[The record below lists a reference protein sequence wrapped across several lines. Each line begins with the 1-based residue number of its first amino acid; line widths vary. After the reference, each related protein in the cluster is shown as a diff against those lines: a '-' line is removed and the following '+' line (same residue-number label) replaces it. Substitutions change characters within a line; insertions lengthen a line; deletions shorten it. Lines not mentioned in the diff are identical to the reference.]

1 MSFARLVSV
10 ILFLLLGACAVGGKQ
25 NETSTL
31 QSHTDS
37 QLANPVQN
45 SPKNT
50 PKTSD
55 SDSKEPCFNIRR
67 PLNPESNPNSSETDL
82 DRYFRLAYN
91 AETGGE
97 FEGSI
102 KYYRKASDL
111 ATCECDRAHAKAG
124 QQAATEASKLP
135 ASSRPTQFFW
145 GRLQE
150 LTKSL
155 SCVTTR

>member
-1 MSFARLVSV
+1 MNFARLFSL
-10 ILFLLLGACAVGGKQ
+10 ILLLLVGACTVGGKQ
-25 NETSTL
+25 NEPSTL

-55 SDSKEPCFNIRR
+55 SDSKDPCLNIRR

-91 AETGGE
+91 AET
-97 FEGSI
+97 EGNFDASI
-102 KYYRKASDL
+102 DYYRKAVEL
-111 ATCECDRAHAKAG
+111 ATCDCDLAHAKAG
-124 QQAATEASKLP
+124 EQAATEASKLT

-145 GRLQE
+145 GRLQQ